1 MTGGRFAL
9 LKEAQKLTPEKVIQ
23 RYMLENPSHNYLL
36 LMNIMCYTGC
46 IDKKI
51 TDKILGPL
59 EPSQW
64 WELSQFSFI
73 QSTQHGYRLDALL
86 KRLLAAEANKPL
98 SPKVS
103 KELSS
108 YLIDS
113 IYEAKGLIFDKMTAL
128 LRLHRADRLLP
139 EELLHEDAPFQWT
152 AADGYCDGFLPS
164 NPKDISNLQYSTID
178 NTPAVS
184 QCRLS
189 VYILK
194 DPCCHTVG
202 FLTLAEATDDNLY
215 MVAGVGIHPLIE
227 KKAVCSIARKIMK
240 LCIEGISISVPM
252 SFQKLCAVLSRFSF
266 PKKDFKLSIY
276 KGKALLCEPASLGV
290 TSLIAD
296 MPRSI
301 GLRSGQRD
309 GGAAVEAKHVRAAL
323 RLYHDTIKL
332 QKTVLFKNLKNKAR
346 QCGNVHFCAEDL
358 RQLIKNSIQGLTGDE
373 SGIIAMAY
381 IKSQTRESMA
391 DILGVSPRT
400 IYRRLNHILNTLAA
414 DIAEAATDHERT
426 GLLHANDRT
435 AHYKH
440 TAK

>member
-139 EELLHEDAPFQWT
+139 EELLHEDAPFNGPPPTDTVT
-152 AADGYCDGFLPS
+152 AFS
-164 NPKDISNLQYSTID
+164 FKSKDISNLQYSTID

-202 FLTLAEATDDNLY
+202 FNS
-215 MVAGVGIHPLIE
+215 
-227 KKAVCSIARKIMK
+227 C
-240 LCIEGISISVPM
+240 
-252 SFQKLCAVLSRFSF
+252 
-266 PKKDFKLSIY
+266 
-276 KGKALLCEPASLGV
+276 
-290 TSLIAD
+290 
-296 MPRSI
+296 RSN
-301 GLRSGQRD
+301 G
-309 GGAAVEAKHVRAAL
+309 
-323 RLYHDTIKL
+323 
-332 QKTVLFKNLKNKAR
+332 
-346 QCGNVHFCAEDL
+346 
-358 RQLIKNSIQGLTGDE
+358 
-373 SGIIAMAY
+373 
-381 IKSQTRESMA
+381 
-391 DILGVSPRT
+391 
-400 IYRRLNHILNTLAA
+400 
-414 DIAEAATDHERT
+414 
-426 GLLHANDRT
+426 
-435 AHYKH
+435 
-440 TAK
+440 